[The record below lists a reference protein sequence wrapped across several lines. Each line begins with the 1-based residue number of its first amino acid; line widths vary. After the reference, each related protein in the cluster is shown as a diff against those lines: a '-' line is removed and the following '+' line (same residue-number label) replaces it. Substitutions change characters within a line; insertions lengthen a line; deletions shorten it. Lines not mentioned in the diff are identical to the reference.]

1 MRLDEIDVGADLG
14 NAVFPIVF
22 VLDRNVTVELLLL
35 QLIQAGGEVHHAGAG
50 DHHRRLSVSGLV
62 LEVHA
67 DDPAFENAQAFD
79 GLEV

>member
-1 MRLDEIDVGADLG
+1 
-14 NAVFPIVF
+14 
-22 VLDRNVTVELLLL
+22 
-35 QLIQAGGEVHHAGAG
+35 
-50 DHHRRLSVSGLV
+50 LSVSGLV